1 MYNNNNY
8 RLNPDKPYF
17 MEKLVSALSYL
28 SMGFVGFIYII
39 IMVLTKRNI
48 KPFLK
53 YHIFQSIFI
62 SIGYYLL
69 CVFTGLICNI
79 LLFIPFINKITTMI
93 IYYLTID
100 IVFGFSFIGM
110 CCYAVLFYLIITS
123 LQGKYSYIPW
133 VSDIIKM
140 NVR

>member
-1 MYNNNNY
+1 MYNNNY

-28 SMGFVGFIYII
+28 TMGFVGFIYLII
-39 IMVLTKRNI
+39 VILTKRTL

-69 CVFTGLICNI
+69 TIFVGLICNI
-79 LLFIPFINKITTMI
+79 LLFIPFINKITTAVL
-93 IYYLTID
+93 YYLSID
-100 IVFGFSFIGM
+100 IIFGCSMIGL
-110 CCYAVLFYLIITS
+110 CICAVLFYLVITS
-123 LQGKYSYIPW
+123 LQGKYS
-133 VSDIIKM
+133 
-140 NVR
+140 

>member
-1 MYNNNNY
+1 MYNNSY

-17 MEKLVSALSYL
+17 MERLVSALSYL
-28 SMGFVGFIYII
+28 TMGFVGFIYLVIVI
-39 IMVLTKRNI
+39 LTKKNL

-69 CVFTGLICNI
+69 TIFIGLVGNI
-79 LLFIPFINKITTMI
+79 LLFIPLINKITTMI
-93 IYYLTID
+93 LYYTTIN
-100 IVFGFSFIGM
+100 IIFGCSIIGLFV
-110 CCYAVLFYLIITS
+110 YAVLFYLVITS
-123 LQGKYSYIPW
+123 FQGKYSYIPW

>member
-1 MYNNNNY
+1 MYNNNY

-28 SMGFVGFIYII
+28 TMGFVGFIYLII
-39 IMVLTKRNI
+39 VILTKRTL

-69 CVFTGLICNI
+69 TIFVGLICNI
-79 LLFIPFINKITTMI
+79 LLFIPFINKITTAVL
-93 IYYLTID
+93 YYLSID
-100 IVFGFSFIGM
+100 IIFGCSIIGL
-110 CCYAVLFYLIITS
+110 CLHAVLFYLVITS

>member
-1 MYNNNNY
+1 MYDNNY

-28 SMGFVGFIYII
+28 SMGIVGFIYIVI
-39 IMVLTKRNI
+39 VMLTKKGL

-69 CVFTGLICNI
+69 CVFVGLICNI

-100 IVFGFSFIGM
+100 VIFGFSVIGL
-110 CCYAVLFYLIITS
+110 CCYAVLFYLVITS
-123 LQGKYSYIPW
+123 FQGKYSYIPW

>member
-1 MYNNNNY
+1 MYNDNY

-28 SMGFVGFIYII
+28 SMGFVGFIYIVI
-39 IMVLTKRNI
+39 IVLTKKNL

-62 SIGYYLL
+62 YIGYYLL
-69 CVFTGLICNI
+69 SVFVGLICNI
-79 LLFIPFINKITTMI
+79 LLFIPFINKITTML

-100 IVFGFSFIGM
+100 VIFGFSVIGL
-110 CCYAVLFYLIITS
+110 CCYAVLFYLVITS
-123 LQGKYSYIPW
+123 FQGKYSYIPW

>member
-1 MYNNNNY
+1 MYNNSY

-28 SMGFVGFIYII
+28 TMGFVGFIYLVIVI
-39 IMVLTKRNI
+39 LTKKNL

-69 CVFTGLICNI
+69 TIFIGLVCNI
-79 LLFIPFINKITTMI
+79 LLFIPLINKITTMI
-93 IYYLTID
+93 LYYTTIN
-100 IVFGFSFIGM
+100 IIFGCSIIGLFV
-110 CCYAVLFYLIITS
+110 YAVLVYLVITS
-123 LQGKYSYIPW
+123 FQGKYSYIPW

>member
-1 MYNNNNY
+1 MYNNSY

-28 SMGFVGFIYII
+28 TMGFVGFIYLVIVI
-39 IMVLTKRNI
+39 LTKKNL

-69 CVFTGLICNI
+69 
-79 LLFIPFINKITTMI
+79 
-93 IYYLTID
+93 TI
-100 IVFGFSFIGM
+100 FIG
-110 CCYAVLFYLIITS
+110 
-123 LQGKYSYIPW
+123 
-133 VSDIIKM
+133 
-140 NVR
+140 

>member
-1 MYNNNNY
+1 MYDNNY
-8 RLNPDKPYF
+8 KLNPDKPYF

-28 SMGFVGFIYII
+28 SMGFIGFIYIVI
-39 IMVLTKRNI
+39 IVLTKKSL

-69 CVFTGLICNI
+69 CVFVGLICNI

-100 IVFGFSFIGM
+100 IIFV
-110 CCYAVLFYLIITS
+110 FYLVITS
-123 LQGKYSYIPW
+123 FQGKYSYIPW

>member
-1 MYNNNNY
+1 MYNNNY

-17 MEKLVSALSYL
+17 MEKLISALSYL
-28 SMGFVGFIYII
+28 TMGFVGFIYLVII
-39 IMVLTKRNI
+39 ILTKKNL

-69 CVFTGLICNI
+69 TIFVGLVCNI
-79 LLFIPFINKITTMI
+79 LLFIPIINKLTTMI
-93 IYYLTID
+93 LYYATIN
-100 IVFGFSFIGM
+100 IVFGCSIIGL
-110 CCYAVLFYLIITS
+110 CIYAILFYLVITS
-123 LQGKYSYIPW
+123 FQGKYSYLPW

>member
-1 MYNNNNY
+1 MYNNSY

-28 SMGFVGFIYII
+28 TMGFVGFIYLVIVI
-39 IMVLTKRNI
+39 LTKKNL

-69 CVFTGLICNI
+69 TIFIGLVCNI
-79 LLFIPFINKITTMI
+79 LLFIPLINKITTMI
-93 IYYLTID
+93 LYYTTIN
-100 IVFGFSFIGM
+100 IIFGCSIIGLFV
-110 CCYAVLFYLIITS
+110 YAVLFYLVITS
-123 LQGKYSYIPW
+123 FQGKYSYIPC

>member
-1 MYNNNNY
+1 MYNNSY

-28 SMGFVGFIYII
+28 TMGFVGFIYLVIVI
-39 IMVLTKRNI
+39 LTKKNL

-69 CVFTGLICNI
+69 TIFIGLVCNI
-79 LLFIPFINKITTMI
+79 LLFIPLINKITTMI
-93 IYYLTID
+93 LYYTTLNI
-100 IVFGFSFIGM
+100 IFGCSIIGLFV
-110 CCYAVLFYLIITS
+110 YAVLFYLVITS
-123 LQGKYSYIPW
+123 FQGKYSYIPW

>member
-1 MYNNNNY
+1 MYNNSY

-28 SMGFVGFIYII
+28 TMGLVGFIYLVIVI
-39 IMVLTKRNI
+39 LTKKNL

-69 CVFTGLICNI
+69 TIFIGLVCNI
-79 LLFIPFINKITTMI
+79 LLFIPIINKITTMI
-93 IYYLTID
+93 LYYTTIN
-100 IVFGFSFIGM
+100 IIFGCSIIGLFV
-110 CCYAVLFYLIITS
+110 YAVLFYLVITS
-123 LQGKYSYIPW
+123 FQGKYSYIPW

>member
-1 MYNNNNY
+1 MYNNSY

-28 SMGFVGFIYII
+28 TMGFVGFIYLVIVI
-39 IMVLTKRNI
+39 LTKKNL

-69 CVFTGLICNI
+69 TIFIGLVCNI
-79 LLFIPFINKITTMI
+79 LLFIPLINKITTMI
-93 IYYLTID
+93 LYYTTIN
-100 IVFGFSFIGM
+100 IIFGCSIIGLFV
-110 CCYAVLFYLIITS
+110 YAVLFYLVITS
-123 LQGKYSYIPW
+123 FQGKYSYSPW

>member
-1 MYNNNNY
+1 MYNNSY

-28 SMGFVGFIYII
+28 TMGFVGFIYLVIVI
-39 IMVLTKRNI
+39 LTKKNL

-62 SIGYYLL
+62 SIGCYLL
-69 CVFTGLICNI
+69 TIFIGLVCNI
-79 LLFIPFINKITTMI
+79 LLFIPLINKITTMI
-93 IYYLTID
+93 LYYTTIN
-100 IVFGFSFIGM
+100 IIFGCSIIGLFV
-110 CCYAVLFYLIITS
+110 YAVLFYLVITS
-123 LQGKYSYIPW
+123 FQGKYSYIPW

>member
-1 MYNNNNY
+1 MYNNSY

-28 SMGFVGFIYII
+28 TMGFVGFIYLVIVI
-39 IMVLTKRNI
+39 LTKKHL

-69 CVFTGLICNI
+69 TIFIGLVCNI
-79 LLFIPFINKITTMI
+79 LLFIPLINKITTMI
-93 IYYLTID
+93 LYYTTIN
-100 IVFGFSFIGM
+100 IIFGCSIIGLFV
-110 CCYAVLFYLIITS
+110 YAVLFYLVITS
-123 LQGKYSYIPW
+123 FQGKYAYIPW

>member
-1 MYNNNNY
+1 MYNNSY

-28 SMGFVGFIYII
+28 TMGFVGFIYLVIVI
-39 IMVLTKRNI
+39 LTKKNL

-69 CVFTGLICNI
+69 TIFIGLVCNI
-79 LLFIPFINKITTMI
+79 LLFIPLINKITTMI
-93 IYYLTID
+93 LYYTTIN
-100 IVFGFSFIGM
+100 IIFGCSIIGLFV
-110 CCYAVLFYLIITS
+110 YAVLFYLVITS
-123 LQGKYSYIPW
+123 FQGKYSYIPW

>member
-1 MYNNNNY
+1 MYNNNY

-28 SMGFVGFIYII
+28 TMGFVGFIYLII
-39 IMVLTKRNI
+39 VILTKRTL

-69 CVFTGLICNI
+69 TIFIGLVCNI
-79 LLFIPFINKITTMI
+79 LLFIPLINKITTMI
-93 IYYLTID
+93 LYYTTIN
-100 IVFGFSFIGM
+100 IIFGCSIIGLFV
-110 CCYAVLFYLIITS
+110 YAVLFYLVITS
-123 LQGKYSYIPW
+123 FQGKYSYIPW

>member
-1 MYNNNNY
+1 MYNNSY

-17 MEKLVSALSYL
+17 MERLVSALSYL
-28 SMGFVGFIYII
+28 TMGFVGFIYLVIVI
-39 IMVLTKRNI
+39 LTKKNL

-69 CVFTGLICNI
+69 TIFIGLVCNI
-79 LLFIPFINKITTMI
+79 LLFIPLINKITTMI
-93 IYYLTID
+93 LYYTTIN
-100 IVFGFSFIGM
+100 IIFGCSIIGLFV
-110 CCYAVLFYLIITS
+110 YAVLFYLVITS
-123 LQGKYSYIPW
+123 FQGKYSYIPW

>member
-1 MYNNNNY
+1 MYNNSY

-28 SMGFVGFIYII
+28 TMGFVGFIYLVIVI
-39 IMVLTKRNI
+39 LTKKNL
-48 KPFLK
+48 KTFLK

-69 CVFTGLICNI
+69 TIFIGLVCNI
-79 LLFIPFINKITTMI
+79 LLFIPLINKITTMI
-93 IYYLTID
+93 LYYTTIN
-100 IVFGFSFIGM
+100 IIFGCSIIGLFV
-110 CCYAVLFYLIITS
+110 YAVLFYLVITS
-123 LQGKYSYIPW
+123 FQGKYSYIPW

>member
-1 MYNNNNY
+1 MYNNSY
-8 RLNPDKPYF
+8 RLNPDKFYF

-28 SMGFVGFIYII
+28 TMGFVGFIYLVIVI
-39 IMVLTKRNI
+39 LTKKNL

-69 CVFTGLICNI
+69 TIFIGLVCNI
-79 LLFIPFINKITTMI
+79 LLFIPLINKITTMI
-93 IYYLTID
+93 LYYTTIN
-100 IVFGFSFIGM
+100 IIFGCSIIGLFV
-110 CCYAVLFYLIITS
+110 YAVLFYLVITS
-123 LQGKYSYIPW
+123 FQGKYSYIPW

>member
-1 MYNNNNY
+1 MYNDNY

-28 SMGFVGFIYII
+28 SMGFVGFIYIVI
-39 IMVLTKRNI
+39 IVLTKRNL

-69 CVFTGLICNI
+69 SVFVGLICNI
-79 LLFIPFINKITTMI
+79 LLFIPFINKITTML

-100 IVFGFSFIGM
+100 VIFGFSVIGL
-110 CCYAVLFYLIITS
+110 CCYAVLFYLVITS
-123 LQGKYSYIPW
+123 FQGKYSYIPW
-133 VSDIIKM
+133 VSDIIKT

>member
-1 MYNNNNY
+1 MYNNSY

-28 SMGFVGFIYII
+28 TMGFVGFIYLVIVI
-39 IMVLTKRNI
+39 LTKKNL

-69 CVFTGLICNI
+69 TIFIGLVCNI
-79 LLFIPFINKITTMI
+79 LLFIPLINNITTMI
-93 IYYLTID
+93 LYYTTIN
-100 IVFGFSFIGM
+100 IIFGCSIIGLFV
-110 CCYAVLFYLIITS
+110 YAVLFYLVITS
-123 LQGKYSYIPW
+123 FQGKYSYIPW

>member
-1 MYNNNNY
+1 MYNNSY

-28 SMGFVGFIYII
+28 TMGFVGFIYLVIVI
-39 IMVLTKRNI
+39 LTKKNL

-69 CVFTGLICNI
+69 TIFIGLVCNI
-79 LLFIPFINKITTMI
+79 LLFIPIINKITTMI
-93 IYYLTID
+93 LYYTTIN
-100 IVFGFSFIGM
+100 IIFGCSIIGLFV
-110 CCYAVLFYLIITS
+110 YAVLFYLVITS
-123 LQGKYSYIPW
+123 FQGKYSYIPW

>member
-1 MYNNNNY
+1 MYNNKY

-17 MEKLVSALSYL
+17 MEKLVSAISYL
-28 SMGFVGFIYII
+28 TMGFIGFIYLII
-39 IMVLTKRNI
+39 IILTKRTL

-53 YHIFQSIFI
+53 YHVFQSIFI

-69 CVFTGLICNI
+69 TIFVRLICNI
-79 LLFIPFINKITTMI
+79 LLFIPFINKITTAVL
-93 IYYLTID
+93 YYLSID
-100 IVFGFSFIGM
+100 IIFGCSIIGL
-110 CCYAVLFYLIITS
+110 CIYAVLFYLVITS

-133 VSDIIKM
+133 VSDIIKI

>member
-1 MYNNNNY
+1 MYNNNY

-28 SMGFVGFIYII
+28 TMGFVGFIYLII
-39 IMVLTKRNI
+39 VILTKRTL

-69 CVFTGLICNI
+69 TIFIGLVCNI
-79 LLFIPFINKITTMI
+79 LLFIPLINKITTMI
-93 IYYLTID
+93 LYYTTIN
-100 IVFGFSFIGM
+100 IIFGCSIIGLFV
-110 CCYAVLFYLIITS
+110 YAVLFYLVITS
-123 LQGKYSYIPW
+123 FQGKYSYIPW
-133 VSDIIKM
+133 VSDIIKI

>member
-1 MYNNNNY
+1 MYNNSY

-28 SMGFVGFIYII
+28 TMGFVGFIYLVIVI
-39 IMVLTKRNI
+39 LTKKYL

-69 CVFTGLICNI
+69 TIFIGLVCNI
-79 LLFIPFINKITTMI
+79 LLFIPIINKITTMI
-93 IYYLTID
+93 LYYTTIN
-100 IVFGFSFIGM
+100 IIFGCSIIGLFV
-110 CCYAVLFYLIITS
+110 YAVLFYLVITS
-123 LQGKYSYIPW
+123 FQGKYSYIPW

>member
-1 MYNNNNY
+1 MYNNSY

-28 SMGFVGFIYII
+28 TMGFVGFIYLVIVI
-39 IMVLTKRNI
+39 LTKKNL

-69 CVFTGLICNI
+69 TIFIGLVCNI
-79 LLFIPFINKITTMI
+79 LLFIPLINKITTMI
-93 IYYLTID
+93 LYYATIN
-100 IVFGFSFIGM
+100 IIFGCSIIGLFV
-110 CCYAVLFYLIITS
+110 YAVLFYLVITS
-123 LQGKYSYIPW
+123 FQGKYSYIPW